1 MFLEQAIMD
10 HATAIKEL
18 AAAIRANTFANV
30 RAGSGAFPTPP
41 AEDKSEAK
49 PETKPEAKTESKP
62 KPETKTTAKTKS
74 EAKPAKTDNPDLD
87 AIKEVLEEEGES
99 LDVDEQSDYPA
110 LPAGKRDEAFYE
122 KHVKPVLI
130 DLRTATSVEVFKAF
144 IRSFGVDNAKIIPP
158 ARWEEVVF
166 KARAAATEDDI

>member
-1 MFLEQAIMD
+1 MSLEQALLD
-10 HATAIKEL
+10 HTVAIKEL
-18 AAAIRANTFANV
+18 TAAIKANTFVNV
-30 RAGSGAFPTPP
+30 KAGGGAPETVETA
-41 AEDKSEAK
+41 AEAKAEAK
-49 PETKPEAKTESKP
+49 PKAA
-62 KPETKTTAKTKS
+62 AKTKA
-74 EAKPAKTDNPDLD
+74 EVKPTKNPELD
-87 AIKEVLEEEGES
+87 AIKEVLEEEGEEI
-99 LDVDEQSDYPA
+99 DATPTNYPK
-110 LPAGKRDEAFYE
+110 LPAGTRDEAFYE